1 MKDIGGLETRLDNV
15 EYYTSLSLLETDT
28 NNMLV
33 LDGSGNNRFKNGFLV
48 DNFKSRNF
56 AATNNIDFKMS
67 LDIDEGL
74 IRPYP
79 YVNNIG
85 LDFDSYSWWF
95 TENWRF
101 LNLTLY

>member
-1 MKDIGGLETRLDNV
+1 
-15 EYYTSLSLLETDT
+15 
-28 NNMLV
+28 MLV

-67 LDIDEGL
+67 LDIDKGL

-85 LDFDSYSWWF
+85 LNFNIDEVNATVIGLQKLAIS
-95 TENWRF
+95 
-101 LNLTLY
+101 